1 MEIQEISAPVWADA
15 EKTAIDCMVKFTEL
29 EFSVP
34 YTATVTDS
42 DDNGRFIFDWCINEL
57 SGVIA
62 DYVPS
67 EEDQELAIALAEA
80 EKARLM
86 ADAERVILPLE
97 RAVKHGIATSDE
109 VARLE
114 LWELYS
120 VELSRVDPSKAIWPE
135 TP

>member
-1 MEIQEISAPVWADA
+1 MEIQEISAPVWANA